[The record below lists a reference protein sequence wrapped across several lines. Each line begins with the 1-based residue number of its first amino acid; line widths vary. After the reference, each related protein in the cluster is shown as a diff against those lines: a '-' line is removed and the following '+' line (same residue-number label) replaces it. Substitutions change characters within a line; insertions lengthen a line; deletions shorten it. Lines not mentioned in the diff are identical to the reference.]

1 MCNKHFVS
9 DEISEKNVE
18 LHSIQAMA
26 NDDTGELRESSK
38 IEFAQHDD
46 SDFNGIRVWEEG
58 LHSRKHMANGLGL
71 TRRTCRLEASEAL
84 EEAVSL
90 KGEIALYKYL
100 WRKE

>member
-1 MCNKHFVS
+1 
-9 DEISEKNVE
+9 
-18 LHSIQAMA
+18 MA